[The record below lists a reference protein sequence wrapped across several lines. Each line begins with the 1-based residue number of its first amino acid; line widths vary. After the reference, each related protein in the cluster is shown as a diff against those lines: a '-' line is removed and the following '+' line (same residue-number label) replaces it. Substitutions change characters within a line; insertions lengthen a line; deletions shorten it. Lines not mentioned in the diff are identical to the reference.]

1 MRSGKTMKEGSTM
14 VGVGERARTKLWG
27 ESEGV
32 DVSDRVGELLCED
45 ILAKV

>member
-1 MRSGKTMKEGSTM
+1 MKEGSTM
-14 VGVGERARTKLWG
+14 VGVGERARTKLCG